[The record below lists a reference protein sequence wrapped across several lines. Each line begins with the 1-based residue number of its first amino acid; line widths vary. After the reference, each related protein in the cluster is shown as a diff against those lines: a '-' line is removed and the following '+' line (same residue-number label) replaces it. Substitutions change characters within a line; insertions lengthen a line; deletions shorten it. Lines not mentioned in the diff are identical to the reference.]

1 MKNRQFYTGLAAA
14 IGMVILI
21 LDGKTA
27 LSGAREGIDLCLRT
41 AIPALFPLF
50 FLSSILIGSGASD
63 KLSGMGKLF
72 RLPGGAG
79 TLLIP
84 AFLGGYPVGAKCVV
98 QAYRSQRLSKESAE
112 RMLAFT
118 NNAGPAFF
126 FGVIAQMFPKP
137 WMVWILW
144 GIHIVSAV
152 AVSRLFPLDGASI
165 RPVIRTTGQR
175 AVMQESAAVM
185 ATVCGWIILFRVIL
199 AFLDRWFFWL
209 LSTNLRV
216 LLTGL
221 LELTNG
227 CCELTTI
234 TSLPARFVICSGMLA
249 AGGLCVTMQTLSVI
263 SGLSCRYYCLGKCMQ
278 TLFSL
283 LLSFSFAYHTPI
295 PLVFF
300 VPLLLKKKKG
310 VAFHRHLMY
319 NEHT

>member
-1 MKNRQFYTGLAAA
+1 MKKRQFFSGLAAA

-27 LSGAREGIDLCLRT
+27 LSGAREGMVLCLRT
-41 AIPALFPLF
+41 VIPALFPLF
-50 FLSSILIGSGASD
+50 ILSSILIGSGASGN
-63 KLSGMGKLF
+63 LPGIGKLF
-72 RLPGGAG
+72 GLYGNVG

-84 AFLGGYPVGAKCVV
+84 ALLGGYPVGAKCVA
-98 QAYRSQRLSKESAE
+98 QAYRSEILSKENAE

-118 NNAGPAFF
+118 NNAGPAFL

-137 WMVWILW
+137 WMVWVLW
-144 GIHIVSAV
+144 GIHIASAA
-152 AVSRLFPLDGASI
+152 AVSRLFPLNGSSI
-165 RPVIRTTGQR
+165 HPVTRKTAQR
-175 AVMQESAAVM
+175 AVMQESVTVM
-185 ATVCGWIILFRVIL
+185 ATVCGWVILFRVFI
-199 AFLDRWFFWL
+199 AFLDRWIFWL
-209 LSTNLRV
+209 LPTDLRV

-227 CCELTTI
+227 CCELTKI
-234 TSLPARFVICSGMLA
+234 TSLPERFVICSGMLA

-263 SGLSCRYYCLGKCMQ
+263 SGLPCRYYCLGKCIQ
-278 TLFSL
+278 TLLSL

-310 VAFHRHLMY
+310 VAFRQHLMY
-319 NEHT
+319 NKHT